1 MYTNLLIISM
11 GKSNASVGVVGDFL
25 AGLTVLSTLT
35 WLWQRPGLR
44 ARESWECLPGLNA
57 RQVRIGILV
66 FLLDRNGLFW
76 KAMMQCRFPPFCKW
90 TKMVSTIYKYF

>member
-35 WLWQRPGLR
+35 WL
-44 ARESWECLPGLNA
+44 
-57 RQVRIGILV
+57 
-66 FLLDRNGLFW
+66 
-76 KAMMQCRFPPFCKW
+76 
-90 TKMVSTIYKYF
+90 